1 MTGHLTS
8 ILELWRLSLL
18 TGHLPV
24 QGLFRLGH
32 RPEDYSTSNC
42 NFRYSLGRCQ
52 PGVALLFSYFQF
64 VGFRR
69 VQ

>member
-32 RPEDYSTSNC
+32 RPEDYSISKTCSSGPV
-42 NFRYSLGRCQ
+42 Y
-52 PGVALLFSYFQF
+52 A
-64 VGFRR
+64 
-69 VQ
+69 